1 MKLAPFSGAIGPALD
16 CVMLE
21 IAFII
26 GFINFGLLSGPEEL
40 ILLVFSSQ
48 RS

>member
-1 MKLAPFSGAIGPALD
+1 MKLAPFSGTIGPALD

-26 GFINFGLLSGPEEL
+26 GFINFGLLSGSEEL
-40 ILLVFSSQ
+40 ILLVFSS
-48 RS
+48 